1 MSVLQQNM
9 GKENALTQNSL
20 LYLKATLDVM
30 GNKEAI
36 TRVHNIIT
44 NYESSLNADTK
55 EKEQEIIEE
64 QQYTKAE
71 LEEQLANKLKLEAL
85 QKNAKYEYNIQ
96 VVMDTPEGG
105 ADLDMLTAYCRFR
118 RKQIHTAG

>member
-55 EKEQEIIEE
+55 EEE
-64 QQYTKAE
+64 Q
-71 LEEQLANKLKLEAL
+71 
-85 QKNAKYEYNIQ
+85 
-96 VVMDTPEGG
+96 
-105 ADLDMLTAYCRFR
+105 
-118 RKQIHTAG
+118 

>member
-1 MSVLQQNM
+1 MQIQ
-9 GKENALTQNSL
+9 K
-20 LYLKATLDVM
+20 K
-30 GNKEAI
+30 K
-36 TRVHNIIT
+36 
-44 NYESSLNADTK
+44 SS
-55 EKEQEIIEE
+55 EE